1 MYVAGVGIAIAKAS
15 TVVNLVQINSTE
27 LSQSNLETYRLSE
40 DR

>member
-1 MYVAGVGIAIAKAS
+1 MYVAGVGIAIPKAS